1 MRTRAQRIVKK
12 AGGGLSIRYFLP
24 WVARVLNFVIS
35 KTKAITVRLVVLTVV
50 LLIGAQ
56 IAGQQNS
63 LFGRRWVTFYGIF
76 SSKMK

>member
-63 LFGRRWVTFYGIF
+63 LFWEEMGDVLWDF